1 MSKKVLAIAFG
12 TLCGASLAILAV
24 VSCQTVSNP
33 PDLSAAVGN
42 DLSGA
47 AGRPLPPPCG
57 GIVPCKPVGLIDL
70 SAPAFD
76 LAQIYACCWNS
87 KSNCGDCD
95 TGSAVACSA
104 CKLLVS
110 SKPMCSIECPKPSD
124 MVGTAPAHFAD
135 LAGATIP
142 VNADMSVVP
151 DLAILYTLCAVIAQ
165 NPLSSRCVDCATRVT
180 TNCYMCAAK
189 TGTSD
194 GTCPQDMSTAIP

>member
-42 DLSGA
+42 DLNGA

-57 GIVPCKPVGLIDL
+57 GIVPCKPVGLVDL

-76 LAQIYACCWNS
+76 LSQIYACCWS
-87 KSNCGDCD
+87 SGGGSCGNCD

-104 CKLLVS
+104 CKLLMS

-135 LAGATIP
+135 MTGGTGVP
-142 VNADMSVVP
+142 VPVDSG
-151 DLAILYTLCAVIAQ
+151 LSGLCCYSFD
-165 NPLSSRCVDCATRVT
+165 NTTCTDCATGISGPCNRCSYRV
-180 TNCYMCAAK
+180 AP
-189 TGTSD
+189 SD
-194 GTCPQDMSTAIP
+194 CKLACPNN